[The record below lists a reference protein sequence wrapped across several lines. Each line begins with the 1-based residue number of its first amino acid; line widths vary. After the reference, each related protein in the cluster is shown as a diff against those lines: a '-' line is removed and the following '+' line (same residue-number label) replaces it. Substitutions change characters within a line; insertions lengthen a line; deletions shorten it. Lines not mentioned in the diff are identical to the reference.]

1 MEDIQENEVLEAKEK
16 TKKGNKKIVIIALA
30 IILIG
35 LVLVFTF
42 SSYKLLFSPKK
53 LKLLSFVNDDFNEIK
68 SIALNISDNSLIK
81 LFKHGNKSLDF
92 DFSLDS
98 KELSGSAY
106 INTNFFGLKLND
118 ITENYLILENSNLTD
133 FWEKI
138 GMAEYDLPD
147 EINFKNN
154 KLNITK
160 FDSKRINNFLT
171 KCAYNILEN
180 LENKNFIQ
188 NEQKS
193 IEIQGKDEQY
203 KTIEVQ
209 LSQNDLL
216 MLEKEVLLAF
226 EKEGI
231 LNLVVDKVNSI
242 SNSEA
247 LNKSELKKD
256 LEKQIAYIDLAKA
269 YNELSE
275 EEANYY
281 IIYRIYYDENNNII
295 ARTLTEKYNYSGQE
309 YEDIIISLVTK
320 NDNFYE
326 AKLFNQDENHSGAYY
341 NIISDEISENEG
353 IKNHDITYSIEGFYV
368 KNSDDGEDYEYVPLN
383 SSVNYNLQ
391 IENLDNNLTI
401 IKLNDESDNYK
412 FSLEYDENHADVEFK
427 NAEINAKINISNNDT
442 TKTKLIDNGAILLNS
457 ETQEEIMNQ
466 FNQISGKVLEM
477 FQ

>member
-1 MEDIQENEVLEAKEK
+1 MEDIQENEVLEVEGKA
-16 TKKGNKKIVIIALA
+16 KKGNKKIVIIALA

-68 SIALNISDNSLIK
+68 SIALNISDNSLVK

-92 DFSLDS
+92 DFSLDT

-106 INTNFFGLKLND
+106 INTNFFGLKLNN
-118 ITENYLILENSNLTD
+118 ITENYLLLENNNLTD

-154 KLNITK
+154 KLNITR
-160 FDSKRINNFLT
+160 FDKKKINNFFM

-180 LENKNFIQ
+180 LGNENFIQ
-188 NEQKS
+188 NDQKS
-193 IEIQGKDEQY
+193 IEIQGENEEY

-242 SNSEA
+242 SESET
-247 LNKSELKKD
+247 LDKSELKKD

-269 YNELSE
+269 YSELSD

-295 ARTLTEKYNYSGQE
+295 ARTLTEKYNYNGQE

-326 AKLFNQDENHSGAYY
+326 AKLFNQDENYSGAYY
-341 NIISDEISENEG
+341 NIISDEISDNEG
-353 IKNHDITYSIEGFYV
+353 IKNHNITYSIEGFYV

-391 IENLDNNLTI
+391 IENLDNNVTAVRFS
-401 IKLNDESDNYK
+401 DENSNYD
-412 FSLEYDENHADVEFK
+412 FSLEYDENHA
-427 NAEINAKINISNNDT
+427 NAELKNSTLNAKINVTNNDT
-442 TKTKLIDNGAILLNS
+442 TQTKLIDSGAILLNS

-466 FNQISGKVLEM
+466 FNKISSKVLEI